1 MKIKLKG
8 NESLPQNLIF
18 NSYIFA
24 MKCRRPVKTFLRI
37 LFDKKNLILKYKLSF
52 TSSGLK
58 DIGTR
63 KFEFVTKTHEFL
75 NDCFQRF

>member
-24 MKCRRPVKTFLRI
+24 MKCRRPEKTFLRI
-37 LFDKKNLILKYKLSF
+37 LFDKKI
-52 TSSGLK
+52 
-58 DIGTR
+58 
-63 KFEFVTKTHEFL
+63 
-75 NDCFQRF
+75 